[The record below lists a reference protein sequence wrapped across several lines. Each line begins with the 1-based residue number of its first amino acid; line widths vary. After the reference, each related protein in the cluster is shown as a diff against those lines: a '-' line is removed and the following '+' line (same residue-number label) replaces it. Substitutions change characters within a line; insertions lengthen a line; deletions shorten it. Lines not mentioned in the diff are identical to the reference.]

1 MQATTDTVGNSDG
14 EGDGAAHSLTYDD
27 LVNLSAG
34 LTASGRQLDEA
45 HQEGGGVRV
54 NTALQRLENIHG
66 LEGGREVQI
75 NVEFDQIL
83 KIYICLKIR
92 Y

>member
-1 MQATTDTVGNSDG
+1 MATTDTVGNSDG
-14 EGDGAAHSLTYDD
+14 DGAADWLTYYD

-54 NTALQRLENIHG
+54 NTALHRLENIHG
-66 LEGGREVQI
+66 LGRREVHI
-75 NVEFDQIL
+75 NVEFDEM
-83 KIYICLKIR
+83 
-92 Y
+92 

>member
-1 MQATTDTVGNSDG
+1 MGGIQATTITVGNSN
-14 EGDGAAHSLTYDD
+14 GDGAADSLTYYD
-27 LVNLSAG
+27 LVNLSVG

-66 LEGGREVQI
+66 LEGGREVLI
-75 NVEFDQIL
+75 NVEFDQML
-83 KIYICLKIR
+83 KIYVIKIR